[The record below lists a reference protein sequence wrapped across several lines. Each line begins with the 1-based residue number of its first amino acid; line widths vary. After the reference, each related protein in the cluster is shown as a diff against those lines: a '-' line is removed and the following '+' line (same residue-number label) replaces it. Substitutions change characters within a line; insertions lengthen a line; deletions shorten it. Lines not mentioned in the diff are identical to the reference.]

1 MLLAKMT
8 NFHIS
13 RPRGCM
19 KYKNPTF
26 SEAEVVFDLVDLSL
40 ELQHP
45 ILY

>member
-13 RPRGCM
+13 RLRGCM
-19 KYKNPTF
+19 KCKNPT
-26 SEAEVVFDLVDLSL
+26 SPEAEIVFDLVDLSL
-40 ELQHP
+40 ELQHL